1 MILVMSLLEMKKD
14 NTVVKRMFET
24 IKLRLLI
31 LNLDEVWR
39 NYKESN
45 NYKEFTLEVI
55 NMVSQFCVD
64 ILPQ

>member
-55 NMVSQFCVD
+55 NMVR
-64 ILPQ
+64 LG